1 MVYCENIPLRFI
13 FSRAHEPIIKIG
25 NFETIK
31 HSYVLNNK
39 SVKSPLRYD
48 IPYQSKFLTFETDGD
63 SKLYFHF
70 YLDQKED
77 FAGEEKTK
85 YPLTIM
91 ESRPGLPLSS
101 PSSVEYK
108 FRLKTTNMDTLNI
121 QLMNFN
127 PIFPKQSI
135 PTASVEI
142 SQGKVYAISREYN
155 FSVPV
160 EEYRSS
166 DNGPRKKDL
175 LGIYK

>member
-1 MVYCENIPLRFI
+1 MVYCENSSIRYI
-13 FSRAHEPIIKIG
+13 FSRTHEPIIKIG

-85 YPLTIM
+85 YPLTMM

-166 DNGPRKKDL
+166 DNGPPQKRFAWNL
-175 LGIYK
+175 

>member
-1 MVYCENIPLRFI
+1 MIHI
-13 FSRAHEPIIKIG
+13 FTGSRAHNKIG

-85 YPLTIM
+85 YPETMM

-108 FRLKTTNMDTLNI
+108 FRW
-121 QLMNFN
+121 
-127 PIFPKQSI
+127 
-135 PTASVEI
+135 
-142 SQGKVYAISREYN
+142 
-155 FSVPV
+155 
-160 EEYRSS
+160 
-166 DNGPRKKDL
+166 
-175 LGIYK
+175 

>member
-1 MVYCENIPLRFI
+1 MVYCENSSIRYI
-13 FSRAHEPIIKIG
+13 FSRTHEPIIKIG

-85 YPLTIM
+85 YPLTMM

-108 FRLKTTNMDTLNI
+108 FRLKTLLI
-121 QLMNFN
+121 
-127 PIFPKQSI
+127 
-135 PTASVEI
+135 
-142 SQGKVYAISREYN
+142 YN
-155 FSVPV
+155 
-160 EEYRSS
+160 
-166 DNGPRKKDL
+166 
-175 LGIYK
+175 